1 MSKIDNLLQQVRTE
15 LGPDFL
21 SSDVVGMDGLS
32 IGGLSS
38 NPDFDSDA
46 ASARFAMI
54 MRLAER
60 VADRTKMGAV
70 DDSLVTATNSYIIS
84 RFIGDG
90 SYYWGLAV
98 SRNAVLGMVRMLMDE
113 YADQLWAAVP
123 R

>member
-1 MSKIDNLLQQVRTE
+1 MTKIDDLLQQVRAE

-46 ASARFAMI
+46 TSARFAMI

-70 DDSLVTATNSYIIS
+70 DESLVTAKNSYIIT

-90 SYYWGLAV
+90 SYYWGLTV
-98 SRNAVLGMVRMLMDE
+98 SRNAVLGMVRMVMDE